1 MAESSTANTV
11 RIERIGQ
18 VALSVSD
25 LERSR
30 AFYRDTLG
38 LEFLFDAGNMAFL
51 RCGDVR
57 LMLGTSDKPV
67 EAGGTILYYKVA
79 DLEAAHGVLVE
90 RGVQFFSEPHLV
102 ARMPDHDLWMAFLRD
117 PDGYAVGLMCE
128 KARAAA

>member
-1 MAESSTANTV
+1 MPDSSTANAV
-11 RIERIGQ
+11 RVERIGQ
-18 VALSVSD
+18 VALTVSN

-57 LMLGTSDKPV
+57 MMLGSSDKPV

-79 DLEAAHGVLVE
+79 DLEATHAVLV
-90 RGVQFFSEPHLV
+90 GQVLTFFEEPHLV